1 MPRGIILDLDG
12 TVYRGERLIPGAREA
27 IEWLRRRGHPLVF
40 VTNAIETQAEH
51 VDKLTGLGVPARPEE
66 IINAPL
72 VLIRHL
78 SRVMPKAIVFPLSDP
93 PLIEQL
99 EPHFRLSENPQEI
112 DVVIAS
118 CDRTFDYRKLSI
130 GFQALKR
137 GARFWATNADPTWPQ
152 AGGEIPDAGAIIGAL
167 EGCTRRKVE
176 LVAGKPSPLVVEAAL
191 VSLGRSAG
199 ECLLVGDSLGSDIT
213 MGKQAGITTALVL
226 TGVTQRAD
234 LKHAPVQPDHVLAS
248 IAELPRLVITLEE
261 EAANEFAA

>member
-1 MPRGIILDLDG
+1 VDKLPGIILDLDG

-27 IEWLRRRGHPLVF
+27 LEWLRGRGHPLVF

-51 VDKLTGLGVPARPEE
+51 VDKLAGFGVPARPDE

-78 SRVMPKAIVFPLSDP
+78 SRVMPHAVVFPISDP
-93 PLIEQL
+93 PLVEQL
-99 EPHFRLSENPQEI
+99 ASHFRLSENPDEI

-118 CDRTFDYRKLSI
+118 TDRAFDYRKLNI

-167 EGCTRRKVE
+167 EGCARRKVE
-176 LVAGKPSPLVVEAAL
+176 LVAGKPSPLVIEAAL
-191 VSLGRSAG
+191 EHLGCSAG

-213 MGKQAGITTALVL
+213 MGHQAGITTALVL
-226 TGVTQRAD
+226 TGVAQRAD
-234 LKHAPVQPDHVLAS
+234 LDCAPVQPDVVLDS
-248 IAELPRLVITLEE
+248 IAELPRWITPEV
-261 EAANEFAA
+261 

>member
-1 MPRGIILDLDG
+1 VEKLCGIILDLDG

-27 IEWLRRRGHPLVF
+27 IEWLRGRGHPIVF
-40 VTNAIETQAEH
+40 VTNAIETRAEH
-51 VDKLTGLGVPARPEE
+51 VDKLAGLGVLARPDD

-78 SRVMPKAIVFPLSDP
+78 RRMMPNAVLFPIGDP

-99 EPHFRLSENPQEI
+99 APHFRLSENPDEI

-118 CDRTFDYRKLSI
+118 TDRAFDYRKLNI
-130 GFQALKR
+130 GFQALRR

-152 AGGEIPDAGAIIGAL
+152 TSGEIPDAGAVIGAL

-176 LVAGKPSPLVVEAAL
+176 LVAGKPSPLVIGAAL
-191 VSLGRSAG
+191 EHLECSAG
-199 ECLLVGDSLGSDIT
+199 ECLLVGDSLRSDIT

-234 LKHAPVQPDHVLAS
+234 LDRAPIQPDVVLES
-248 IAELPRLVITLEE
+248 IAELPRWITPKV
-261 EAANEFAA
+261 